1 MNPYCHNSIN
11 FENLPKKFPPQHQ
24 SVQPGIESIMVPNPI
39 FDNPDYR
46 GSGKLKGKSVLI
58 TGGDSGIGRAVSI
71 AFAKEGANIVISYL
85 YENDDAET
93 GSGKLKGKSV
103 LITGG
108 DSGIGRAVSIAFAK
122 EGANIVISY
131 LYENDDAETTK
142 KYVEKY
148 GGKCHLVPGDISNKN
163 FCEKLVRFTVETLG
177 GIDVLINNAGVQFPQ
192 NNINCISQEQLE
204 LTFKINIFSMF
215 YLTQEALKYM
225 KRGSTIVNTI
235 SNKNFCEKLVRF
247 TVETLGGIDVLI
259 NNAGVQFPQNN
270 INCISQ
276 EQLES
281 TLKIYIFSMFYLT
294 PEVLNYMKRGS
305 SLVNTTNCISQEQ
318 LESTLKIYI
327 FSMFYLTPE
336 VLNYMKRGSSL
347 VNTTSVTAYQGK
359 ENLIDYSSTKGAV
372 VTFTRSLS
380 QSIVKNGIRVNAV
393 CLPRQGKSYRLLLNK
408 RCCSYIY
415 KITFTINR

>member
-1 MNPYCHNSIN
+1 MNPYCDNSIN
-11 FENLPKKFPPQHQ
+11 FEKLPKKFSPQHQ

-39 FDNPDYR
+39 FDNPDY
-46 GSGKLKGKSVLI
+46 K
-58 TGGDSGIGRAVSI
+58 
-71 AFAKEGANIVISYL
+71 
-85 YENDDAET
+85 

-142 KYVEKY
+142 QYVEKY
-148 GGKCHLVPGDISNKN
+148 GGKCYLVPGDISNKN
-163 FCEKLVRFTVETLG
+163 FCEKLVKFTVETLG

-225 KRGSTIVNTI
+225 KRGSTIVNT
-235 SNKNFCEKLVRF
+235 
-247 TVETLGGIDVLI
+247 
-259 NNAGVQFPQNN
+259 
-270 INCISQ
+270 
-276 EQLES
+276 
-281 TLKIYIFSMFYLT
+281 
-294 PEVLNYMKRGS
+294 
-305 SLVNTTNCISQEQ
+305 
-318 LESTLKIYI
+318 
-327 FSMFYLTPE
+327 
-336 VLNYMKRGSSL
+336 
-347 VNTTSVTAYQGK
+347 TSVTAYQGK

-380 QSIVKNGIRVNAV
+380 QSIVNKGIRVNAV
-393 CLPRQGKSYRLLLNK
+393 APGPIWTPLIASSFSEEEVANFGSDVPMKRAGQPFELAPAYVYLASDDSSYVTGQVLHVNGGTMVD
-408 RCCSYIY
+408 S
-415 KITFTINR
+415 

>member
-1 MNPYCHNSIN
+1 MNPYCDNSIN
-11 FENLPKKFPPQHQ
+11 FEKLPKKFSPQHQ
-24 SVQPGIESIMVPNPI
+24 SVQPGIESIMVPSPI
-39 FDNPDYR
+39 FDNPDY
-46 GSGKLKGKSVLI
+46 K
-58 TGGDSGIGRAVSI
+58 
-71 AFAKEGANIVISYL
+71 
-85 YENDDAET
+85 

-148 GGKCHLVPGDISNKN
+148 GGKCYLVPGDISNKN

-225 KRGSTIVNTI
+225 KRGSTIVNT
-235 SNKNFCEKLVRF
+235 
-247 TVETLGGIDVLI
+247 
-259 NNAGVQFPQNN
+259 
-270 INCISQ
+270 
-276 EQLES
+276 
-281 TLKIYIFSMFYLT
+281 
-294 PEVLNYMKRGS
+294 
-305 SLVNTTNCISQEQ
+305 
-318 LESTLKIYI
+318 
-327 FSMFYLTPE
+327 
-336 VLNYMKRGSSL
+336 
-347 VNTTSVTAYQGK
+347 TSVTAYQGK
-359 ENLIDYSSTKGAV
+359 ENLIDYSSTKGAI

-393 CLPRQGKSYRLLLNK
+393 APGPIWTPLIVSSFSEEEVSRFGSDVPMKRAGQPFELAPAYVYLASDDSSYVTGQVLHVNGGTMVD
-408 RCCSYIY
+408 S
-415 KITFTINR
+415 